1 MCYTLFFPVVKDN
14 GLIFLDSRVAG
25 FVLNFILVVGFFF
38 FFFFGLAVNREQ
50 KFVSFFKELLVLS
63 CRFSEYAQR
72 INIFNKWLSFVKWL
86 SSVNQKSYFKRV
98 SSNLD

>member
-38 FFFFGLAVNREQ
+38 FW
-50 KFVSFFKELLVLS
+50 LS
-63 CRFSEYAQR
+63 CDPVWYSCLENFMDRGAWRATVYG
-72 INIFNKWLSFVKWL
+72 NC
-86 SSVNQKSYFKRV
+86 RV
-98 SSNLD
+98 GHD

>member
-38 FFFFGLAVNREQ
+38 FGLAVTQ
-50 KFVSFFKELLVLS
+50 SGIL
-63 CRFSEYAQR
+63 A
-72 INIFNKWLSFVKWL
+72 
-86 SSVNQKSYFKRV
+86 
-98 SSNLD
+98 

>member
-38 FFFFGLAVNREQ
+38 FFFGLAVTQ
-50 KFVSFFKELLVLS
+50 SGIL
-63 CRFSEYAQR
+63 A
-72 INIFNKWLSFVKWL
+72 
-86 SSVNQKSYFKRV
+86 
-98 SSNLD
+98 